1 MKILPYSS
9 ISFDCL
15 KNALLI
21 NEHGAEFLI
30 NGFDFDLQ
38 SHEILVRISSA
49 ENLADCG
56 SVPFNSLSTWS
67 IQINSH

>member
-1 MKILPYSS
+1 MKLLNSS
-9 ISFDCL
+9 IYLNRL
-15 KNALLI
+15 KNDIFI
-21 NEHGAEFLI
+21 NEHRAEFLI

>member
-1 MKILPYSS
+1 MKLLNSS
-9 ISFDCL
+9 IDLNSL

-56 SVPFNSLSTWS
+56 SLPFNSLSAWS

>member
-1 MKILPYSS
+1 MKLLNSS
-9 ISFDCL
+9 IDLNSL

-38 SHEILVRISSA
+38 NHQILVRILSA
-49 ENLADCG
+49 ENLADFG
-56 SVPFNSLSTWS
+56 SVPFNSLSNWS
-67 IQINSH
+67 IQIN

>member
-1 MKILPYSS
+1 MKLLNSS
-9 ISFDCL
+9 IDLNSL

-30 NGFDFDLQ
+30 NGFDFNLQ

-49 ENLADCG
+49 ENLADFG
-56 SVPFNSLSTWS
+56 ALPFNSLSTWS